1 MTSDALEG
9 LDEHQLEAARALR
22 GPVCVLAGAG
32 TGKTRVITRRIAHG
46 VDTGAYSPQRV
57 MAVTFTAKAAGE
69 MRGRLRALGVSG
81 VSARTFHAA
90 ALAQVNYF
98 WPTLAADQAPSII
111 DNKVRMLAHAADG
124 IGLSPDTAT
133 LRDVA
138 SQIEWRKVTM
148 RSIEQYAVARPDGV
162 GRLRVDQVV
171 DLQRAYEKLKDER
184 RQMDFEDVLLTCAG
198 MIEAEPR
205 VAAAVHEQY
214 RHFTVDE
221 YQDVSP
227 LQNRLLELWLG
238 DRRDLCVVGD
248 ASQTIYSFT
257 GADARYLLEF
267 ERTHEDARVVR
278 LERNYRSTGP
288 VLAVANDLMRGRA
301 GALELVAAREGDAP
315 IPVVRAYDDDEAEA
329 AGVAAA
335 VAATIAGGTDP
346 ETIAI
351 LYRSHAQSAVVLNAL
366 AAQGIA
372 ATVLGG
378 RKFFDLPEVRQALM
392 ALRAA
397 SVAPVETGFLATV
410 RDVLRG
416 VGLTDEPP
424 QAGGALRDGW
434 EARAALLRLAEEAP
448 PGTNLRSF
456 TDDLQARAR
465 DQHEPATRTVTLS
478 TLHAAKGLEWD
489 HVFLIGVSEGLLP
502 ISYATTFDAVDEERR
517 LAYVGVTRAARSLSM
532 SWARGRGRADREPS
546 PFERSAAAVCARVMV
561 FPDPPDRVDAQ
572 AQRTGRGPPPRGEQ
586 VSRGAG
592 RFGGQRRI
600 DRRARPCEQLCGEQR
615 PGLVEALGRGIQAG
629 DARRGSTRCAASRTT
644 RQPAA
649 TGAVSGPAHEMTS
662 VRAGKAARTARI
674 ADDGRSSAVCTMNV
688 PPRRGRRSAGAS
700 SRNRMSASESSA
712 RCKRASARSS
722 LRVVPASSA
731 STAGCTH
738 GAEESMSARAGA
750 PNWRVPSARNSGG
763 AAWSSRII
771 PR

>member
-1 MTSDALEG
+1 VTSGALDG

-57 MAVTFTAKAAGE
+57 MAVTFTGKAAGE

-148 RSIEQYAVARPDGV
+148 RSIEQYAAARPDGV

-171 DLQRAYEKLKDER
+171 DLQRSYEKLKDER

-278 LERNYRSTGP
+278 LERNYRSTSA

-301 GALELVAAREGDAP
+301 GALELVAAHEGDAP
-315 IPVVRAYDDDEAEA
+315 VPAVRGYDDDEAEA
-329 AGVAAA
+329 AGVAAE
-335 VAATIAGGTDP
+335 VAAMVGGGVDP
-346 ETIAI
+346 EAIAI

-366 AAQGIA
+366 ASQGIA

-416 VGLTDEPP
+416 VGLTDDPP

-434 EARAALLRLAEEAP
+434 EARAALLRLAEEAA
-448 PGTNLRSF
+448 PGTDLRSF

-502 ISYATTFDAVDEERR
+502 ISYATTFEAVDEERR
-517 LAYVGVTRAARSLSM
+517 LAYVGVTRAARSLSV

-546 PFERSAAAVCARVMV
+546 RFLREIGTGSLRSG
-561 FPDPPDRVDAQ
+561 D
-572 AQRTGRGPPPRGEQ
+572 GLPRH
-586 VSRGAG
+586 AG
-592 RFGGQRRI
+592 
-600 DRRARPCEQLCGEQR
+600 
-615 PGLVEALGRGIQAG
+615 
-629 DARRGSTRCAASRTT
+629 
-644 RQPAA
+644 
-649 TGAVSGPAHEMTS
+649 
-662 VRAGKAARTARI
+662 
-674 ADDGRSSAVCTMNV
+674 
-688 PPRRGRRSAGAS
+688 S
-700 SRNRMSASESSA
+700 SR
-712 RCKRASARSS
+712 
-722 LRVVPASSA
+722 
-731 STAGCTH
+731 
-738 GAEESMSARAGA
+738 RAGA
-750 PNWRVPSARNSGG
+750 ANGTGSRVAR
-763 AAWSSRII
+763 
-771 PR
+771 

>member
-1 MTSDALEG
+1 MSSEALSG
-9 LDEHQLEAARALR
+9 LDEHQLEAVRALR

-90 ALAQVNYF
+90 ALSQVNYF
-98 WPTLAADQAPSII
+98 WPTLAGDQAPSII

-124 IGLSPDTAT
+124 VGLAPDTAT

-148 RSIEQYAVARPDGV
+148 RSIEEYAAARPEGV
-162 GRLRVDQVV
+162 GRLRVEQVV

-221 YQDVSP
+221 FQDVSP

-267 ERTHEDARVVR
+267 ERTHRDARVVR
-278 LERNYRSTGP
+278 LERNYRSTSA

-301 GALELVAAREGDAP
+301 GALELVAAHEGEAP
-315 IPVVRAYDDDEAEA
+315 APLVRAYDDDEAEA
-329 AGVAAA
+329 AGVAAQ
-335 VAATIAGGTDP
+335 VHAAIAGGADP
-346 ETIAI
+346 DEIAI

-366 AAQGIA
+366 ASVGVA

-397 SVAPVETGFLATV
+397 SVAPMETGFLATV

-434 EARAALLRLAEEAP
+434 EARGAILRLAEEAP
-448 PGTNLRSF
+448 AETDLRSF

-502 ISYATTFDAVDEERR
+502 ISYATTFEAVDEERR
-517 LAYVGVTRAARSLSM
+517 LAYVGVTRAARALSL
-532 SWARGRGRADREPS
+532 SWARGRGRSDREPS
-546 PFERSAAAVCARVMV
+546 RFLREIGNGSLRS
-561 FPDPPDRVDAQ
+561 VD
-572 AQRTGRGPPPRGEQ
+572 GLPRP
-586 VSRGAG
+586 AG
-592 RFGGQRRI
+592 
-600 DRRARPCEQLCGEQR
+600 
-615 PGLVEALGRGIQAG
+615 
-629 DARRGSTRCAASRTT
+629 
-644 RQPAA
+644 
-649 TGAVSGPAHEMTS
+649 
-662 VRAGKAARTARI
+662 
-674 ADDGRSSAVCTMNV
+674 
-688 PPRRGRRSAGAS
+688 S
-700 SRNRMSASESSA
+700 SR
-712 RCKRASARSS
+712 
-722 LRVVPASSA
+722 
-731 STAGCTH
+731 
-738 GAEESMSARAGA
+738 RAGA
-750 PNWRVPSARNSGG
+750 ATAKG
-763 AAWSSRII
+763 
-771 PR
+771 PRDAH